1 MKIKNSDVLSVMETA
16 AALSCS
22 PQTVRN
28 LIRRGVL
35 PAYRVG
41 RVFRV
46 RRADLTLLR
55 EASGHA

>member
-1 MKIKNSDVLSVMETA
+1 VKRKNDDVLTVLETA
-16 AALSCS
+16 AALGCS

-46 RRADLTLLR
+46 RRADLALLR
-55 EASGHA
+55 EASNA

>member
-1 MKIKNSDVLSVMETA
+1 MKIQNSDVLSVMETA

-41 RVFRV
+41 RVFRI
-46 RRADLTLLR
+46 RRADLAVLR
-55 EASGHA
+55 EGAAHE